1 MRIGKIMILLICIV
15 GFSGAEQNILSEKE
29 MNALKEWMDS
39 PSFEKDVLSYE
50 GWESNIEAAEN
61 FLKNSLKVVGYS
73 IDVQIRSSD
82 MEIERYIIYIHG
94 GNVEDET
101 YFIGYT
107 CGVVGMIVSNAQWKS
122 RHLILSVNERA
133 WAIETQV
140 LKQIF
145 TKQMSGDSIDPALC
159 VKSLKLLS
167 DLSQSSE
174 EKYSSETNIYRNKK
188 YQFSIVFPENWI
200 IGKGNKPHIVVR
212 ADSKLSGNERQHIS
226 IGVQLLPPETKL
238 IDITDLNATDLIN
251 PKFTTLIASG
261 YVYIADK
268 KALWIKSRTATPK
281 NHIVMYLA
289 VILHN
294 DYMYGINAGVFG
306 NSPKQALDH
315 FQNFEPLLFKV
326 IETFR
331 FEENTESE
339 YQRGNPRLS
348 LWWILIL
355 MVIVIVIFSVIN
367 KYKKKTKV

>member
-1 MRIGKIMILLICIV
+1 V
-15 GFSGAEQNILSEKE
+15 
-29 MNALKEWMDS
+29 NAFKEWMDS
-39 PSFEKDVLSYE
+39 PSFEKDILSYG
-50 GWESNIEAAEN
+50 GWENNIEAAEN

-122 RHLILSVNERA
+122 KHLILSVNERA

-251 PKFTTLIASG
+251 PKFQTLIASG

-268 KALWIKSRTATPK
+268 KALWIKSRTATSK
-281 NHIVMYLA
+281 NHIVTYLT
-289 VILHN
+289 VMLHN

-348 LWWILIL
+348 LWRILIL